1 MQQMDLI
8 EDYPSNIAAML
19 LNNEI
24 DAGLI
29 PVAVIPQ
36 LKEHYIISDSCIGA
50 DGDVASVCLFS
61 EVPFNEIET
70 IVLDYQSKTS
80 VNLCRILLKHYW
92 HINPRLVDAENDVAE
107 QISGT
112 TAAVLIGDRALKQT
126 NISPFVTD
134 LSGVWK
140 IMTGLPFVFAAWVA
154 NKKLPDDFIQ
164 LFTEMNKVGI
174 NNLELVMQD
183 LSFPYYD
190 LPTYFTENI
199 SYTLTDEKLKGMQL
213 FLSMQS
219 ELYI

>member
-8 EDYPSNIAAML
+8 EDYPSSIATML

-134 LSGVWK
+134 LAGIWK